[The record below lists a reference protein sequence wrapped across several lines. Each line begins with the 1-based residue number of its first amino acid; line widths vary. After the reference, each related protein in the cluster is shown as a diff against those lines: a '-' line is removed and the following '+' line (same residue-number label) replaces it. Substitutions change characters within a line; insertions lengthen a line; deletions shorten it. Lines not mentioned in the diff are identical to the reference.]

1 MGLLDKLLGRSKQ
14 AEGDLTGSD
23 SSQREGVAPAAEAAA
38 DLSATPHE
46 AAVEEAPEPDAKPE
60 AGA

>member
-23 SSQREGVAPAAEAAA
+23 SSQPEGAHPKAEAAA
-38 DLSATPHE
+38 NLSAARPE
-46 AAVEEAPEPDAKPE
+46 AAVEEAAEPHTEPE